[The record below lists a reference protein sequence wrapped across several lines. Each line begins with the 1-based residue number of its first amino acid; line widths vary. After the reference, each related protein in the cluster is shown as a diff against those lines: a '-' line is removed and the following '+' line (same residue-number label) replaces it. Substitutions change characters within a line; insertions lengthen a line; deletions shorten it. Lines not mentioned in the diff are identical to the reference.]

1 MSDTLLRRTWI
12 VVRQVDALAGHLLSE
27 LEATRWGRVVGGSSS
42 WFSLWVVIPVE
53 ITGLTVVDTTFRGRE
68 A

>member
-1 MSDTLLRRTWI
+1 M
-12 VVRQVDALAGHLLSE
+12 RQVDALAGHLLSE